1 MKKYSW
7 ITVIPLAMLALI
19 THASRPAFSI
29 SAVPDKKEC
38 DCSNL
43 KTLQLELRNAIRLQ
57 QNYRKE
63 IAVLRGME
71 QDPDADTSYP
81 LKKFGEGEGPGT
93 ARAGLEPN
101 PQPGPDSGGYTG
113 RGQGFLDPTK
123 THSASEQCEMDMGSS
138 NDYERVLNAAAC
150 AGIARALQAHE
161 EFHIHACV
169 SLGGWR
175 AYFTRKGSAKA
186 QEEVDA
192 YGAEIAVLRAEIAKV
207 LEKAEIHVILDVNT
221 RMQMP
226 PNPLYTAI
234 NITNNADI
242 PMSRV
247 SATTDLIKLE
257 GDGQQQTN
265 GSIEGNCRFN
275 SGLPSSI
282 PARATVETD
291 GVEAKINY
299 NLAGTA
305 PGMTMQCT
313 VGNKTGYGM
322 SIPVPISSNAKYD
335 FTVVFEDGATK
346 EFDQASGQSA
356 QVMAR
361 GGAKMSGKGIVRL
374 MVCSS
379 GK

>member
-1 MKKYSW
+1 MKTRSW
-7 ITVIPLAMLALI
+7 IAIAPIAFLAFIADAGQPATSIPL
-19 THASRPAFSI
+19 R
-29 SAVPDKKEC
+29 PDKKAC

-43 KTLQLELRNAIRLQ
+43 KTMQLELRNAIRLQ
-57 QNYRKE
+57 QNYRNE

-81 LKKFGEGEGPGT
+81 LKKFAEGEGPGT

-123 THSASEQCEMDMGSS
+123 THSATEQCEMDTGSS
-138 NDYERVLNAAAC
+138 IDYERVLNAAAC

-161 EFHIHACV
+161 EFHIHTCV
-169 SLGGWR
+169 GLGGWR
-175 AYFTRKGSAKA
+175 AYFSRKGSAKA
-186 QEEVDA
+186 QEETDA

-207 LEKAEIHVILDVNT
+207 LEKAEVHVILDVNT

-242 PMSRV
+242 PMSHV
-247 SATTDLIKLE
+247 SAATDLIRLE
-257 GDGQQQTN
+257 GEGRQQTN
-265 GSIEGNCRFN
+265 GSIEGNCRFT
-275 SGLPSSI
+275 SGMPSFI

-291 GVEAKINY
+291 GVEAKVNY
-299 NLAGTA
+299 NVAGTA

-322 SIPVPISSNAKYD
+322 SIPVPISNSTKYD

-356 QVMAR
+356 QIMAR

-374 MVCSS
+374 MVCNS